1 MPTQSG
7 VRLLPFQR
15 TFEAAAMNPAY
26 DVAAMSGPRGLS
38 KTFLAARVLTR
49 CMTPGDPF
57 HESGAE
63 YILIAASIDQAR
75 LCYGFI
81 RPALEPM
88 GGFRF
93 LDSAQRIGITHPDTG
108 TRLRVIS
115 SSGKTAFGLVNVRM
129 VVLDEPGAFDI
140 LKGQTM
146 ADALFTAL
154 GKVGSPLKLVMI
166 GTLAPMATTAGHW
179 WYDLVDLGT
188 SGTTHVT
195 SFRGDATKWDQWAEI
210 RRCNP
215 LTAISPE
222 FRAKLLQERDA
233 ARRDSRLKARFLS
246 YRLNCPSADEST
258 VLLTVDDWQ
267 RTEARAVPDVEGRP
281 VVGLD
286 LGGGRAWSAAV
297 ALWPNG
303 RCEAIAVA
311 PGIPSIEA
319 QEKRDRVSRGTYQR
333 LVDSGRLQIADGL
346 RVQPPSALLEL
357 VKPWRPHFVVCDR
370 FRYHE
375 LLDAAGRLVIVP
387 RVTRW
392 SEAAF
397 DIRALRKSAK
407 DGPLASD
414 PDACGLLKA
423 SLSAARVK
431 NDEQGGFRVVKRDG
445 FNNTGRDDVAA
456 ALVLAA
462 GAQSR
467 QPTRAPGTGVYLGV
481 A

>member
-1 MPTQSG
+1 
-7 VRLLPFQR
+7 
-15 TFEAAAMNPAY
+15 MNQAY

-49 CMTPGDPF
+49 CLTPGDPF

-63 YILIAASIDQAR
+63 YILGASSIDQAR

-81 RPALEPM
+81 RPVLEQM

-93 LDSAQRIGITHPDTG
+93 LNSAQRIGITHVKTG
-108 TRLRVIS
+108 TALRVIS

-140 LKGQTM
+140 LKGQMM

-166 GTLAPMATTAGHW
+166 GTLAPMATNAGHW
-179 WYDLVDLGT
+179 WYDLIDRGT
-188 SGTTHVT
+188 NGRTHVT
-195 SFRGDATKWDQWAEI
+195 AFRGDATKWDQWAEI
-210 RRCNP
+210 LRCNP
-215 LTAISPE
+215 LSAISPE
-222 FRAKLLQERDA
+222 FRDTLRSELAE

-258 VLLTVDDWQ
+258 VLLTVDDWE
-267 RTEARAVPDVEGRP
+267 RTAARPVPEPEGRP
-281 VVGLD
+281 IVGLD

-297 ALWPNG
+297 ALWANG
-303 RCEAIAVA
+303 RTEAIAVA

-333 LVDSGRLQIADGL
+333 LVDCGRLHIADGL
-346 RVQPPSALLEL
+346 RVQPPGELLEL
-357 VKPWRPHFVVCDR
+357 VKPWRPQCIVCDR
-370 FRYHE
+370 FRYEE
-375 LLDAAGRLVIVP
+375 LLDVAGRLVIVP

-397 DIRALRKSAK
+397 DIRALRKTAK
-407 DGPLASD
+407 DGPLAVD
-414 PDACGLLKA
+414 LAARGLLA
-423 SLSAARVK
+423 ESLAAARVK
-431 NDEQGGFRVVKRDG
+431 NDEQGGFRLVKRDG

-462 GAQSR
+462 GAVSR
-467 QPTRAPGTGVYLGV
+467 LPKRAPGTGVYLGV

>member
-1 MPTQSG
+1 MPAQSG

-15 TFEAAAMNPAY
+15 EFEAAAMNPAY

-57 HESGAE
+57 HEPGAH
-63 YILIAASIDQAR
+63 YILGASSIDQAR
-75 LCYGFI
+75 LCYDFI
-81 RPALEPM
+81 QPALEPM

-93 LDSAQRIGITHPDTG
+93 LNSAQRIGITHVETG
-108 TRLRVIS
+108 TQLRVIS
-115 SSGKTAFGLVNVRM
+115 SSGKTAFGLVNVRL

-140 LKGQTM
+140 IKGQMM

-195 SFRGDATKWDQWAEI
+195 SFRGEATKWDQWAEI

-233 ARRDSRLKARFLS
+233 ARKDSRLKARFLS

-311 PGIPSIEA
+311 PGIPSIEV

-346 RVQPPSALLEL
+346 RCNRLARSSSWSSRGIRSSLCATASGTRNYWTSPAAWSSCRASRAGPKRRLISGRSGS
-357 VKPWRPHFVVCDR
+357 PRRMGRSRPTLTH
-370 FRYHE
+370 
-375 LLDAAGRLVIVP
+375 AAYSKRRCLP
-387 RVTRW
+387 RASRMTNK
-392 SEAAF
+392 AA
-397 DIRALRKSAK
+397 S
-407 DGPLASD
+407 G
-414 PDACGLLKA
+414 
-423 SLSAARVK
+423 
-431 NDEQGGFRVVKRDG
+431 
-445 FNNTGRDDVAA
+445 
-456 ALVLAA
+456 
-462 GAQSR
+462 
-467 QPTRAPGTGVYLGV
+467 
-481 A
+481 